1 MRLGEKLLRLRG
13 VLGAK
18 KILWSILNLNI
29 TAKNITKK

>member
-18 KILWSILNLNI
+18 KILWSITSLNI